1 MLSSPELFASLPV
14 SPPATSLLLGNV
26 NVLFCQSQK
35 QTLFALKPC
44 IAEGGE
50 TSSDSP
56 EVFAKNT
63 YSPPAITSE
72 SLVGVA
78 WESAF

>member
-14 SPPATSLLLGNV
+14 SPPATGLLLGNV

-35 QTLFALKPC
+35 QTLCVKAA

-72 SLVGVA
+72 SRAGVP